1 MNYTYIN
8 AVTEETQQV
17 TLEQVIGDLPNF
29 IWHALYWEQDG
40 KRHNVN
46 INASSNDSSRFNI
59 YYFLNDSEIEKLT
72 NLDNRTVVSY
82 ITDLVVQHPELEIS
96 YEK

>member
-46 INASSNDSSRFNI
+46 INASSVDNSRFN
-59 YYFLNDSEIEKLT
+59 NEVEKLT